1 MKAKRKAPEESAA
14 FIMEASDRFHGILC
28 SRPVMFDDKAKA
40 EVILTFFVIRR
51 ADSTYT
57 ICNVNRTY
65 DAKGNCVTRSVQG
78 KEGIPADRIEQEIRG
93 IRETFSRGVEAGSGR
108 KLEWDYLNLSDVVG
122 MKEQALRIHEWGRV
136 GVSIAADI
144 PAIGLN

>member
-1 MKAKRKAPEESAA
+1 MKAKRKPPEESAA
-14 FIMEASDRFHGILC
+14 FVMEAGDRFHGILC

-40 EVILTFFVIRR
+40 EMILAFYMIRR

-65 DAKGNCVTRSVQG
+65 DSKGVCVTRSVQG
-78 KEGIPADRIEQEIRG
+78 KDDIPAARIEAEIRG
-93 IRETFSRGVEAGSGR
+93 IRETFSMGVEAGSGR
-108 KLEWDYLNLSDVVG
+108 KLEWDYLDLSGITG

-136 GVSIAADI
+136 GVSIAADM